1 MVGTEI
7 RDPSPVAPTKERHAI
22 WFASIG
28 IGSVLSLI
36 GSYGLGSI
44 WISADLGNLSWEF
57 EAIANTFKTLVIPTL
72 GLAMVGL
79 GLLRNS
85 YAMACKVLAILCL
98 AIVAFLSGI
107 LLIYIVD
114 LPDAIRDARIPVG
127 EQNMETTV
135 TFALAI
141 ALIGFYAW
149 GAWYLR
155 SRTRHIY

>member
-7 RDPSPVAPTKERHAI
+7 RDPSPVAPTKDRQAI
-22 WFASIG
+22 WFVSIG
-28 IGSVLSLI
+28 IGSLLSII
-36 GSYGLGSI
+36 GCYGIGTI

-57 EAIANTFKTLVIPTL
+57 EAISNTFKTLLTPTL
-72 GLAMVGL
+72 GLALVGI

-85 YAMACKVLAILCL
+85 YEMACKVLAILCL

-114 LPDAIRDARIPVG
+114 LPDAIRDASIPVG
-127 EQNMETTV
+127 DHNMETIL

-141 ALIGFYAW
+141 GLIGFYSW